1 MSSGYNGWRSY
12 ETWLIGVEVGA
23 EIFKE
28 QMQDIWQAECE
39 KHETSED
46 HLLACVLSFRDAL
59 KESVHEIAEWG
70 LAAGGDHTIARSLV
84 YGALREV
91 DWRELSEAWFD
102 DFLDEFEEKWP
113 ALAIEETRGV

>member
-1 MSSGYNGWRSY
+1 MSEGYNGWRSY
-12 ETWLIGVEVGA
+12 ETWLIGVEVGS

-28 QMQDIWQAECE
+28 EMQDIWQAERE
-39 KHETSED
+39 KHETKEE
-46 HLLACVLSFRDAL
+46 HLLECVIRFQIAL

-70 LAAGGDHTIARSLV
+70 LSAGGDHTIARSLV

-91 DWRELSEAWFD
+91 YWRELSEAWFN

-113 ALAIEETRGV
+113 ALATEEPASV

>member
-12 ETWLIGVEVGA
+12 ETWLIGVEIGA

-39 KHETSED
+39 KHETSKD
-46 HLLACVLSFRDAL
+46 HLLACVLSFREAL

-91 DWRELSEAWFD
+91 DWHELSEAWFD

-113 ALAIEETRGV
+113 ALAMEETLGV

>member
-1 MSSGYNGWRSY
+1 
-12 ETWLIGVEVGA
+12 
-23 EIFKE
+23 
-28 QMQDIWQAECE
+28 MQDIWQAECE
-39 KHETSED
+39 KHQTSED
-46 HLLACVLSFRDAL
+46 HLLACVLSFQDAL

-91 DWRELSEAWFD
+91 DWRELSGAWFD

-113 ALAIEETRGV
+113 ALATEETLGV

>member
-28 QMQDIWQAECE
+28 QMQDIWQAECGN
-39 KHETSED
+39 HETSED

-91 DWRELSEAWFD
+91 YWRELSEAWFD

-113 ALAIEETRGV
+113 ALATEETLGV